1 MSYFRTPRNLVE
13 SFNFALLFFRIT
25 GLFPYNYNESK
36 NQFILSWRL
45 FAVTLFHMGLYIY
58 VNITSL
64 MENWQDYSQP
74 MIGHSSLSAFGNL
87 VLRLLDILITLLV
100 FVPLLVFKRYHVEML
115 NLYMK
120 ISNEL
125 QSMGINVFN
134 VYRRLFLISFAF
146 VFIWIGE
153 MTFAAWHS
161 IYFFEQITQRPPKL
175 KYYLVV
181 TLSNFY
187 KLLFVFY
194 GNLQFFAL
202 FMISKQLNCYL
213 KTLLDSYQQRHESKR
228 NNMHIVGTEKFV
240 RKYL

>member
-13 SFNFALLFFRIT
+13 SFKFALIMFRLT
-25 GLFPYNYNESK
+25 GLFPYNYDEK
-36 NQFILSWRL
+36 ENQFILSVKL
-45 FAVTLFHMGLYIY
+45 FAITLFHIGLYIY

-64 MENWQDYSQP
+64 IENWKDYSQP

-87 VLRLLDILITLLV
+87 VLRLMDIFITITI
-100 FVPLLVFKRYHVEML
+100 FMPLLISKRYHVEML

-120 ISNEL
+120 VSQEL
-125 QSMGINVFN
+125 QSMNVDVFYA
-134 VYRRLFLISFAF
+134 YRRIFHISFVF
-146 VFIWIGE
+146 VFTWIVK
-153 MTFAAWHS
+153 MAFAAWHS
-161 IYFFEQITQRPPKL
+161 IYFFEQITQRPPEL

-194 GNLQFFAL
+194 GNLQFFGL

-213 KTLLDSYQQRHESKR
+213 KLLLDTYHQRYENKVR
-228 NNMHIVGTEKFV
+228 ITQVTKEKFL
-240 RKYL
+240 RKDL